1 MLKNQPK
8 ILAHSSALELGNFVV
23 PEYIINKGQNKVN
36 LFNRFCP
43 HRRYPLAQP
52 GQLVENILCN
62 FHGFEWNKD
71 GVPLNN
77 DRSISCGSAQVGK
90 SGLVFKDFIEPD
102 HKWVDDLSQETNLKF
117 SHVCTGTS
125 IGSWLWMMEI
135 QADLLH
141 IRQGKDAIHPWL
153 SSIEDLDLVEM
164 DEGTDWIIQTCSTGW
179 WVFIYPFTF
188 IEWSKGCLSVNYTIP
203 KNINNEFGFDW
214 ITQFYYDPSITEERK
229 AIFEK
234 LEDVFHEDVEAI
246 ESQKGPYFPIKVPYN
261 RLEDHCV
268 HYGKWVSA
276 NKIK

>member
-52 GQLVENILCN
+52 GQLIENILCN

-234 LEDVFHEDVEAI
+234 LEDVFHEDVLAI